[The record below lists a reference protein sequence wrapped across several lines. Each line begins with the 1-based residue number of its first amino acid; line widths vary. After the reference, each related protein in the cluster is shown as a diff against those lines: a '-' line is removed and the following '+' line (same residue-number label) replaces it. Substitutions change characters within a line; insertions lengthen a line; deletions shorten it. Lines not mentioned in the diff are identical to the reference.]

1 MDNGE
6 TFVADRDDLDG
17 DGLVDFDCLACEND
31 LEEVEPEVVLSED
44 GMAMHTLTV
53 ANQMLDEDNDHLY
66 DMDEDGVYIRTDSDA
81 WYRRFELAPVDTTTP

>member
-1 MDNGE
+1 
-6 TFVADRDDLDG
+6 
-17 DGLVDFDCLACEND
+17 
-31 LEEVEPEVVLSED
+31 
-44 GMAMHTLTV
+44 MAMHTLTV